1 MRSYLL
7 KILLGCLTIWYRTL
21 NRILDASHDDDHAL
35 SVGSFPLDLIDVVQ
49 HPLMVILRSTHYGL
63 CGFLK
68 PQ

>member
-1 MRSYLL
+1 MVL
-7 KILLGCLTIWYRTL
+7 L

-35 SVGSFPLDLIDVVQ
+35 SVGSFPLDLIDVKQ
-49 HPLMVILRSTHYGL
+49 HPLMVILRSAHYGL